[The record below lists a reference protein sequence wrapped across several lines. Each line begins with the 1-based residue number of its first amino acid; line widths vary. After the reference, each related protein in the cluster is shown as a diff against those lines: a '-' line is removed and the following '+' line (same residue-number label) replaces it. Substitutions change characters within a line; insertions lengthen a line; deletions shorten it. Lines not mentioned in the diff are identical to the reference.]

1 MLGFFSFTE
10 VTDPA
15 GHGAYNRWHQFDH
28 LPEQFSLSGITFGQ
42 RWVASPVCRAARV
55 AVSPLLQPCHYMT
68 LYLMHGPEVLMDFFA
83 LASRL
88 REEDRFFAD
97 RVAHLSGPFDVR
109 DRWAATRVK
118 VSAPAIAHRPANG
131 IYVLVGPPIDGPWLV
146 GQEGVAGV
154 WAFVDQVSLRHITVA
169 FVDGDLMTV
178 AGALGP
184 QVLELGLPMEWAGP
198 LEEIDPKRHDWFDRL
213 TPR

>member
-1 MLGFFSFTE
+1 M
-10 VTDPA
+10 
-15 GHGAYNRWHQFDH
+15 
-28 LPEQFSLSGITFGQ
+28 
-42 RWVASPVCRAARV
+42 
-55 AVSPLLQPCHYMT
+55 
-68 LYLMHGPEVLMDFFA
+68 
-83 LASRL
+83 
-88 REEDRFFAD
+88 
-97 RVAHLSGPFDVR
+97 
-109 DRWAATRVK
+109 
-118 VSAPAIAHRPANG
+118 
-131 IYVLVGPPIDGPWLV
+131 
-146 GQEGVAGV
+146 AGV